1 MPRPQPAPSAALKRN
16 RPEDHAFAQPSTT
29 ASPTAPPASAVPPSP
44 DSAASRIAAEPPDP
58 LVKFS
63 IRVPPAEHRHIK
75 VTAARAGM
83 SIQDLAVTAIR
94 EYLDRL
100 GHPLPTER
108 AT

>member
-1 MPRPQPAPSAALKRN
+1 
-16 RPEDHAFAQPSTT
+16 
-29 ASPTAPPASAVPPSP
+29 
-44 DSAASRIAAEPPDP
+44 
-58 LVKFS
+58 VKFS